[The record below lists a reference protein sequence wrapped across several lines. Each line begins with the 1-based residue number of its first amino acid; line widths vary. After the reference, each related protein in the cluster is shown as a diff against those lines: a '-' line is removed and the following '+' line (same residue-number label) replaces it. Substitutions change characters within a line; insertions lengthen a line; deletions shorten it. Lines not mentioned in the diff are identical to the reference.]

1 MPLDTPN
8 SRISYKAEEKELY
21 EVGEVPPLGYV
32 PKNMYAWAIR
42 RDRHGEPDDSF
53 KVEVVET
60 PSLDSN
66 EVLIFVMAAG
76 VNYNG
81 IWAGLGIPISPFGV
95 LEITIVASPEK
106 QFSSGE
112 TTSTNIKRFLLVL

>member
-53 KVEVVET
+53 KVEVGTE
-60 PSLDSN
+60 N
-66 EVLIFVMAAG
+66 Q
-76 VNYNG
+76 
-81 IWAGLGIPISPFGV
+81 
-95 LEITIVASPEK
+95 K
-106 QFSSGE
+106 QVKPR
-112 TTSTNIKRFLLVL
+112 T